1 MQNPSHRRG
10 FSVNVFLPSGEPDG
24 LKVVEKSNWTGRG
37 LVIPRAIF
45 AESLGRAELDRT
57 GVYLLV
63 GPSESSSLPALYV
76 GEGDPVKPRLDQ
88 HAKQK
93 DFWTH
98 AVVFTSKDSNLNKA
112 HVQRL
117 EARLVDLAGRAKRCI
132 LQNGNCPAAPSLSES
147 EEAFAEGFL
156 DDVLLCLPILGYSL
170 FEDSAAAAA
179 SAGPAGS
186 ITLHLKAKG
195 VAAAGVDT
203 PAGFVVHKG
212 SRAVGDDKITP
223 SMLEYVPHVKDRRDD
238 LIRQGV
244 LAKDG
249 DAYVFT
255 QDYVFGSPST
265 AASVVMG
272 RNANGR
278 VDWKTADGKSLK
290 DLQDAAAGGM
300 ST

>member
-1 MQNPSHRRG
+1 MNRRG

-45 AESLGRAELDRT
+45 ANSRGRGELDRT
-57 GVYLLV
+57 GVYVLV
-63 GPSESSSLPALYV
+63 GPSDSSSLPSLYV

-132 LQNGNCPAAPSLSES
+132 LQNGNSPAAPSLSES

-156 DDVLLCLPILGYSL
+156 DDMLLCLPILGYSL
-170 FEDSAAAAA
+170 FEDSASAAA
-179 SAGPAGS
+179 SAGPAGAVP
-186 ITLHLKAKG
+186 LHLKAKG
-195 VAAAGVDT
+195 IAATGVDT

-212 SRAVGDDKITP
+212 SRAVGDDKVTP
-223 SMLEYVPHVKDRRDD
+223 SLLEYIPHVKDRRDD
-238 LIRQGV
+238 LILQGV
-244 LAKDG
+244 MAKAG
-249 DAYVFT
+249 DDYVFT

-278 VDWKTADGKSLK
+278 IDWKTADGTSLK
-290 DLQDAAAGGM
+290 ELQDAAAG
-300 ST
+300 T

>member
-1 MQNPSHRRG
+1 MGHVNQRRG
-10 FSVNVFLPSGEPDG
+10 FSVNVFLPAGDPEG

-37 LVIPRAIF
+37 LVIPRPLF
-45 AESLGRAELDRT
+45 AESRARPELERT

-63 GPSESSSLPALYV
+63 GPSETSSLLALYV

-88 HAKQK
+88 HARNK

-98 AVVFTSKDSNLNKA
+98 SVVFTSKDSNLNKA

-117 EARLVDLAGRAKRCI
+117 EARLVELANRAKRCV
-132 LQNGNCPAAPSLSES
+132 LQNGNCPAPPSLSES

-156 DDVLLCLPILGYSL
+156 DDLLLCLPIIGYSL
-170 FEDSAAAAA
+170 FEDSVAAAA
-179 SAGPAGS
+179 SAGPVG
-186 ITLHLKAKG
+186 TVVLHLKAKG
-195 VAAAGVDT
+195 VAATGVDT
-203 PAGFVVHKG
+203 PAGFVIHKG
-212 SRAVGDDKITP
+212 SHAVGDDKITP
-223 SMLEYVPHVKDRRDD
+223 SMLEYVPYVKDRRDD

-244 LAKDG
+244 LLTDG
-249 DAYVFT
+249 DGYVFT

-278 VDWKTADGKSLK
+278 IDWKTANGQSLK
-290 DLQDAAAGGM
+290 EIQEVAAF
-300 ST
+300 TT

>member
-1 MQNPSHRRG
+1 MTSPQVRRG
-10 FSVNVFLPSGEPDG
+10 FSVNVFLPAGDPEG

-37 LVIPRAIF
+37 LVIPRAMF
-45 AESLGRAELDRT
+45 GESRTRAELDRT
-57 GVYLLV
+57 GVHLLV
-63 GPSESSSLPALYV
+63 GPSDSSSLPALYV

-88 HAKQK
+88 HAKLK

-98 AVVFTSKDSNLNKA
+98 GIVFTSKDTNLNKA

-117 EARLVDLAGRAKRCI
+117 ESRLVDLASRAKRCV
-132 LQNGNCPAAPSLSES
+132 LENGNMPAPPSLSEV
-147 EEAFAEGFL
+147 EEAYAEGFL
-156 DDVLLCLPILGYSL
+156 DDILLCLPILGYGL
-170 FEDSAAAAA
+170 FEDSAAARA
-179 SAGPAGS
+179 SVGPAGAVA
-186 ITLHLKAKG
+186 LHLKAKG
-195 VAAAGVDT
+195 VSATGVDT

-212 SRAVGDDKITP
+212 SRAVGDEKVTP
-223 SMLEYVPHVKDRRDD
+223 SMLEYIPYVKDRRDD

-244 LAKDG
+244 LAKDS
-249 DAYVFT
+249 DSYVFT

-290 DLQDAAAGGM
+290 EIQDAPAGG
-300 ST
+300 

>member
-1 MQNPSHRRG
+1 MTSPQVRRG
-10 FSVNVFLPSGEPDG
+10 FSVNVFLPAGDPEG

-37 LVIPRAIF
+37 LVIPRAMF
-45 AESLGRAELDRT
+45 GESRSRAELDRT

-63 GPSESSSLPALYV
+63 GPSDSSSLPALYV

-98 AVVFTSKDSNLNKA
+98 AIVFTSKDTNLNKA

-117 EARLVDLAGRAKRCI
+117 EARLVELAGRAKRCI

-156 DDVLLCLPILGYSL
+156 DDVLLCLPILGHGL
-170 FEDSAAAAA
+170 FEDSVLVTAN
-179 SAGPAGS
+179 AGPADAV
-186 ITLHLKAKG
+186 TLHLKAKG
-195 VAAAGVDT
+195 VSATGVDM

-212 SRAVGDDKITP
+212 SLAVGDDKITP
-223 SMLEYVPHVKDRRDD
+223 SMLEYVPYVKDLRDE

-244 LAKDG
+244 LTSDG
-249 DAYVFT
+249 NVYVFA

-278 VDWKTADGKSLK
+278 VEWKTAEGKSLK
-290 DLQDAAAGGM
+290 ELQNGDSGQA
-300 ST
+300 SR

>member
-1 MQNPSHRRG
+1 MTASATRRRG
-10 FSVNVFLPSGEPDG
+10 FSVSVFLPAGDPEG
-24 LKVVEKSNWTGRG
+24 IKVVEKSNWTGRG
-37 LVIPRAIF
+37 LVIPRPMF
-45 AESLGRAELDRT
+45 AESRARPELDRT
-57 GVYLLV
+57 GVYLLI
-63 GPSESSSLPALYV
+63 GPSETSSLPAVYL

-88 HAKQK
+88 HARNK

-117 EARLVDLAGRAKRCI
+117 ESRLVELANAAKRCA
-132 LQNGNCPAAPSLSES
+132 LENGNMPAPPSLSEA

-156 DDVLLCLPILGYSL
+156 DDLLLCLPIIGYSL
-170 FEDSAAAAA
+170 FEDSAAVAA
-179 SAGPAGS
+179 SAGPAG
-186 ITLHLKAKG
+186 TMVLHLKAKG
-195 VAAAGVDT
+195 ITATGVDT
-203 PAGFVVHKG
+203 PAGFVIHKG
-212 SRAVGDDKITP
+212 SQAVGDNRITP
-223 SMLEYVPHVKDRRDD
+223 SMLEHVPYLKNRRDD

-244 LAKDG
+244 LAADG
-249 DAYVFT
+249 DGYVFT

-278 VDWKTADGKSLK
+278 IDWKTADGRTLK
-290 DLQDAAAGGM
+290 DIQDAAA